1 PATKQVTDS
10 PSPLHVNPAPS
21 RRLAAVMLA
30 DVAGYSRMMERDE
43 AGTHLQLREVRASV
57 TDPAI
62 ERHHGRIVRTKGD
75 DILVEF
81 ASAVEALSCAVEI
94 QRAMA
99 ERNRDLAADSRIEFR
114 IGINLGDILIDGG
127 EIAGD
132 GVNVAARLEA
142 LAAPGEVAISQAVR
156 EQVRQLV
163 GVRLIDAGHHR
174 VKNISRPIR
183 VFKVSTDPRH
193 QAGRL
198 RRLTRRLRQPL
209 AIGAGTLL
217 VAGIAFVA
225 WRLLDDGSARPFDP
239 PRESL
244 VVLPAAGGADAAGQ
258 RLADG
263 LTRTVASALSQG
275 LSGAVVAPS
284 TASTTLAQGAD
295 PRMAGRQL
303 NVRYALETTVLSA
316 HDRVRI
322 EARLVATDSGAQL
335 WSSVLDADASNDGTP
350 PAIVGRL
357 AETVTSEVRR
367 VELARAQAA
376 DTPPDAYFL
385 TLRASADL
393 PNATTPE
400 AIEAVR
406 QSFARALEL
415 QPEYGPALAGLAST
429 TAYQAIE
436 APDSTLRSQ
445 RLAEADRLSQ
455 RAVAAAPNSATA
467 WLVRAIVLNF
477 RGELGAAAQ
486 AVERSLALNPYED
499 DAHAEHGRLLV
510 ATGRPEQALAAF
522 DRALKLHPE
531 GATVGVH
538 LYNRCRAQ
546 LFLGR
551 YQQAIDDCNR
561 SIAFTPD
568 WPDYMMLAAAYA
580 QTGDL
585 ARAQQA
591 RDELL
596 RRRPQFRLG
605 LLHAE
610 GEAMAPAAAQLREA
624 HLIAGLRKA
633 GVPD

>member
-1 PATKQVTDS
+1 
-10 PSPLHVNPAPS
+10 
-21 RRLAAVMLA
+21 MLA

-43 AGTHLQLREVRASV
+43 AGTHLRLREVRMSV

-75 DILVEF
+75 DVLVEF

-94 QRAMA
+94 QRAMT

-114 IGINLGDILIDGG
+114 IGINLGDILIDGA

-156 EQVRQLV
+156 EQVRQVV
-163 GVRLIDAGHHR
+163 GVRLIDAGHHK

-183 VFKVSTDPRH
+183 VFKVSTDPRR
-193 QAGRL
+193 QPGSL
-198 RRLTRRLRQPL
+198 RRLSRRLRQPL
-209 AIGAGTLL
+209 AIGASVLL
-217 VAGIAFVA
+217 LAVIAFGT
-225 WRLLDDGSARPFDP
+225 WRLLGEGSGRPFDP

-244 VVLPAAGGADAAGQ
+244 VVLPAVGGADAAARQ
-258 RLADG
+258 LADG
-263 LTRTVASALSQG
+263 LTRALAAALSQG

-284 TASTTLAQGAD
+284 TASTTLAQGSD
-295 PRMAGRQL
+295 PRTAGREL

-316 HDRVRI
+316 RERARI

-335 WSSVLDADASNDGTP
+335 WSNVIEADAGTDGAP

-357 AETVTSEVRR
+357 AETVTTEVRR
-367 VELARAQAA
+367 VELARAQSAGL
-376 DTPPDAYFL
+376 PPDAYLL

-393 PNATTPE
+393 PNATSPE

-436 APDSTLRSQ
+436 ASDPGRRGAQ
-445 RLAEADRLSQ
+445 LAEADRLSQ

-486 AVERSLALNPYED
+486 AIERSLTLNPYED

-510 ATGRPEQALAAF
+510 ATGRPEMALEAF
-522 DRALKLHPE
+522 DRALRLNPE

-561 SIAFTPD
+561 STAFTPD

-580 QTGDL
+580 QAGDL
-585 ARAQQA
+585 ARARQA

-605 LLHAE
+605 LLRAE
-610 GEAMAPAAAQLREA
+610 GETMAPAAARMREA
-624 HLIAGLRKA
+624 HLMTGLRKA

>member
-1 PATKQVTDS
+1 
-10 PSPLHVNPAPS
+10 
-21 RRLAAVMLA
+21 MLA

-43 AGTHLQLREVRASV
+43 AGTHLQLREARASV

-62 ERHHGRIVRTKGD
+62 ERHHGRIVRNKGD

-94 QRAMA
+94 QRTMA

-163 GVRLIDAGHHR
+163 GVRLIDAGQHK

-183 VFKVSTDPRH
+183 VFKVSSDPGR
-193 QAGRL
+193 QPGRL
-198 RRLTRRLRQPL
+198 RRLSRRLRQPL
-209 AIGAGTLL
+209 AIGAGALL
-217 VAGIAFVA
+217 LGMIAFGT
-225 WRLLDDGSARPFDP
+225 WRLLGDASTRPFDP

-244 VVLPAAGGADAAGQ
+244 VVLPAATGADADRQQLG
-258 RLADG
+258 DE
-263 LTRTVASALSQG
+263 LTRALAAALSQG

-284 TASTTLAQGAD
+284 TASTTLTQGSD
-295 PRMAGRQL
+295 PRSAGRQL
-303 NVRYALETTVLSA
+303 NVRYALETAVLSA
-316 HDRVRI
+316 RERVRI

-335 WSSVLDADASNDGTP
+335 WSHALDADAGTDGPP
-350 PAIVGRL
+350 PAIVGQL
-357 AETVTSEVRR
+357 AETVTSQVRR

-376 DTPPDAYFL
+376 ALPPDAYLL

-415 QPEYGPALAGLAST
+415 QPEYSPALAGLAST

-436 APDSTLRSQ
+436 APDQARRSAQ
-445 RLAEADRLSQ
+445 LAEADRLSQ

-486 AVERSLALNPYED
+486 AIERSLTLNPYED

-510 ATGRPEQALAAF
+510 ATGQPEQALAAF
-522 DRALKLHPE
+522 DRALRLNPE

-546 LFLGR
+546 LLLGR

-580 QTGDL
+580 QAGNLTR
-585 ARAQQA
+585 ARQA

-596 RRRPQFRLG
+596 RRRPQFRLAQ
-605 LLHAE
+605 LRVD
-610 GEAMAPAAAQLREA
+610 GETMAPSAAQLREA

-633 GVPD
+633 GVPE

>member
-1 PATKQVTDS
+1 
-10 PSPLHVNPAPS
+10 
-21 RRLAAVMLA
+21 MLA

-43 AGTHLQLREVRASV
+43 AGTHLQLREARSSV

-62 ERHHGRIVRTKGD
+62 ERHHGRIVRNKGD

-114 IGINLGDILIDGG
+114 IGINLGDILIDGT

-163 GVRLIDAGHHR
+163 GVRLIDAGHYR

-193 QAGRL
+193 QPGRL
-198 RRLTRRLRQPL
+198 RRLSRRLRQPL
-209 AIGAGTLL
+209 SVGLGALL
-217 VAGIAFVA
+217 VVA
-225 WRLLDDGSARPFDP
+225 TTLGAWQLLGNRSGRPFDP

-244 VVLPAAGGADAAGQ
+244 VVLPATGGADSDAQ
-258 RLADG
+258 QLADE
-263 LTRTVASALSQG
+263 LTRALASALSQG

-295 PRMAGRQL
+295 PRTVGRQL
-303 NVRYALETTVLSA
+303 NVRYALETKVLSA
-316 HDRVRI
+316 RERVRI
-322 EARLVATDSGAQL
+322 EGRLVATDTGAQL
-335 WSSVLDADASNDGTP
+335 WSNVLDAEAHTDGPP

-357 AETVTSEVRR
+357 AETVSTEVRR
-367 VELARAQAA
+367 LELARARAA
-376 DTPPDAYFL
+376 DAPPDAYL
-385 TLRASADL
+385 LALRASADL
-393 PNATTPE
+393 PNAITPE

-406 QSFARALEL
+406 QTFTRALEL

-436 APDSTLRSQ
+436 APAAALRGEQ
-445 RLAEADRLSQ
+445 LVEADRLSQ

-486 AVERSLALNPYED
+486 AIERSLTLNPYED
-499 DAHAEHGRLLV
+499 DAHAEHGRLLI
-510 ATGRPEQALAAF
+510 ATGQPELALAAF
-522 DRALKLHPE
+522 DRALQLNPE

-551 YQQAIDDCNR
+551 YRQAIDDCSR
-561 SIAFTPD
+561 STAFTPD

-580 QTGDL
+580 QSGDL
-585 ARAQQA
+585 ARAHQA

-596 RRRPQFRLG
+596 RRRPQLRLG
-605 LLHAE
+605 LLRAE

-633 GVPD
+633 GVPE

>member
-1 PATKQVTDS
+1 
-10 PSPLHVNPAPS
+10 
-21 RRLAAVMLA
+21 MLA

-43 AGTHLQLREVRASV
+43 AGTHLQLREVRATV

-62 ERHHGRIVRTKGD
+62 ERHHGRIVRNKGD

-99 ERNRDLAADSRIEFR
+99 ERNSDLAADSRIEFR

-183 VFKVSTDPRH
+183 VFKVSTDARQQP
-193 QAGRL
+193 GRL
-198 RRLTRRLRQPL
+198 RRLSRQLRQPVAL
-209 AIGAGTLL
+209 GAGALL
-217 VAGIAFVA
+217 VVAIALGA
-225 WRLLDDGSARPFDP
+225 WQLLGDGSARPFDP

-244 VVLPAAGGADAAGQ
+244 VVMPAAGGADAAGQ
-258 RLADG
+258 QLADG
-263 LTRTVASALSQG
+263 LTRMVASALSQG

-284 TASTTLAQGAD
+284 TATSVLAQGAD
-295 PRMAGRQL
+295 PRTAGRKL

-316 HDRVRI
+316 GEQVRI
-322 EARLVATDSGAQL
+322 EARLVATESGAQL
-335 WSSVLDADASNDGTP
+335 WSHVLDADAGTDASP

-357 AETVTSEVRR
+357 AETVATEVRR

-376 DTPPDAYFL
+376 GTSPDAYLL

-406 QSFARALEL
+406 QSLARALEL
-415 QPEYGPALAGLAST
+415 QPEYGPALAALAST

-436 APDSTLRSQ
+436 APDATVRSE

-455 RAVAAAPNSATA
+455 RAVAAAPSSATA

-486 AVERSLALNPYED
+486 AVERSLTLNPYED
-499 DAHAEHGRLLV
+499 DAHGEHGRLLV
-510 ATGRPEQALAAF
+510 ATGRPELAVAAF
-522 DRALKLHPE
+522 DRALQLNPE
-531 GATVGVH
+531 GPNVGVH
-538 LYNRCRAQ
+538 LYNRCRAK
-546 LFLGR
+546 LLLGR
-551 YQQAIDDCNR
+551 YQQAIDDCTR
-561 SIAFTPD
+561 ATAFTPD
-568 WPDYMMLAAAYA
+568 WPDFMMLAASYA
-580 QTGDL
+580 QAGDL

-605 LLHAE
+605 QLRAE
-610 GEAMAPAAAQLREA
+610 GEAMAPSAAQMRDA

-633 GVPD
+633 GVPE

>member
-1 PATKQVTDS
+1 
-10 PSPLHVNPAPS
+10 
-21 RRLAAVMLA
+21 MLA

-43 AGTHLQLREVRASV
+43 AGTHLQLREARANV

-62 ERHHGRIVRTKGD
+62 ERHHGRIVRNKGD

-99 ERNRDLAADSRIEFR
+99 ERNRDLAVDSRIEFR
-114 IGINLGDILIDGG
+114 IGINLGDILIDGS

-183 VFKVSTDPRH
+183 VFKVSTDARP
-193 QAGRL
+193 QPGRL
-198 RRLTRRLRQPL
+198 RRLSRQLRQPA
-209 AIGAGTLL
+209 AIGAGALL
-217 VAGIAFVA
+217 VAAIGLGA
-225 WRLLDDGSARPFDP
+225 WWLLGDGSARPFDP

-258 RLADG
+258 QLADG

-284 TASTTLAQGAD
+284 TASTVLAQSAD
-295 PRMAGRQL
+295 PRTAGRQL

-316 HDRVRI
+316 RERVRI

-335 WSSVLDADASNDGTP
+335 WSHVLDADAGTDGPP

-357 AETVTSEVRR
+357 AETVTTQVRR

-376 DTPPDAYFL
+376 GTPPDAYLL

-406 QSFARALEL
+406 QSLARALEL
-415 QPEYGPALAGLAST
+415 QPDYGPALAAVAST

-436 APDSTLRSQ
+436 APDAALRSE

-455 RAVAAAPNSATA
+455 RAVAAAPDSATA

-486 AVERSLALNPYED
+486 AVERSLTLNPYED
-499 DAHAEHGRLLV
+499 DAHGEHGRLLV
-510 ATGRPEQALAAF
+510 ATGQPELAVAAF
-522 DRALKLHPE
+522 DRALQLNPE
-531 GATVGVH
+531 GPTVGVH
-538 LYNRCRAQ
+538 LYNRCRAK

-551 YQQAIDDCNR
+551 YQQAIDDCTR
-561 SIAFTPD
+561 ATAFTPD
-568 WPDYMMLAAAYA
+568 WPDFMMLAAAYA
-580 QTGDL
+580 QSGDL
-585 ARAQQA
+585 TRAQQA

-605 LLHAE
+605 LLRAE
-610 GEAMAPAAAQLREA
+610 GEAMAPSAAQMREA